1 APIAGWMSDRYR
13 VAILCIIGA
22 SLTAAGLIWT
32 VLMPLDS
39 AHYALLAPMVLAGIG
54 VGFFQSPNNRAMLAG
69 APRRR
74 SGAAGGLQ
82 ATTRVLGQSV
92 GTALAAIAFQLGG
105 DQGPV
110 VSISVSIICALLA
123 VAINVIRHLNPTP
136 DLQL

>member
-1 APIAGWMSDRYR
+1 
-13 VAILCIIGA
+13 
-22 SLTAAGLIWT
+22 
-32 VLMPLDS
+32 
-39 AHYALLAPMVLAGIG
+39 MVLAGIG